1 MDSRYTRLLD
11 AFGQAEHGPPADICK
26 FLTNRPAIAELPP
39 PWDTWTLIGLVR
51 HRERQYWVLD
61 IIRTRLRGDAAELAT
76 FMSLGHPR
84 DIAQAGTVPG
94 LPEWEYYFHGRG
106 CCITH
111 KVRGDAIDVDFFD
124 DTAEYFDPYFYIWY
138 LNSLRHAEPPEARLK
153 SLHPSVRPISIAF
166 TDLEA
171 AGALA
176 CFRSG
181 EPCPPRIADEVLAC
195 TPAIERFCDM
205 WGDPSRRL
213 WLAGLIGDWP
223 AAYELSAG
231 CPELIGVTATRKDD
245 CRRLRRER
253 LQTVIGYP
261 AAEALHG
268 LDDLGIADEYLEQVF
283 RSPPSGQ
290 VSVALEIADRQNDP
304 RWCPHIYALFNR
316 INPSG
321 QIPEPHIWTASLK
334 LLLRHGYK
342 PGELVSRLT
351 EAGGGGI
358 GEAVLLS
365 LEHAP
370 EHTLHLI
377 RKALLSDIPINRIVV
392 AAILAVIAK
401 PWSTRELLL
410 AINECDDQKATAEA
424 RAALLEVGGAEVEKA
439 VLEWE
444 YKNPHEEEAGSYL
457 EINGRRFGPFF
468 TFSELSLK
476 NCASR
481 IRYEMDKLHD
491 RVMKLREVI
500 PSESVPPPR
509 EKD

>member
-1 MDSRYTRLLD
+1 MDSRYARLLD
-11 AFGQAEHGPPADICK
+11 AFRQAEHDPPADIRK
-26 FLTNRPAIAELPP
+26 FLLSRPAIVELPP

-61 IIRTRLRGDAAELAT
+61 IIRTRLRGNAAELAT
-76 FMSLGHPR
+76 LGALGHPENTSR
-84 DIAQAGTVPG
+84 TGTVPG

-124 DTAEYFDPYFYIWY
+124 DTAEYFDSYFYIWY
-138 LNSLRHAEPPEARLK
+138 LESLRHPEPPEERLK
-153 SLHPSVRPISIAF
+153 ALHPSVRPISIAF
-166 TDLEA
+166 TDLAA

-176 CFRSG
+176 PFRSD
-181 EPCPPRIADEVLAC
+181 EPHPPRIAHEVLAC
-195 TPAIERFCDM
+195 AEPINRFCDL
-205 WGDPSRRL
+205 WGDPTRRL

-223 AAYELSAG
+223 AAYELTAG
-231 CPELIGVTATRKDD
+231 RPELVGVTAPRKDQ

-253 LQTVIGYP
+253 LQTVTGYP
-261 AAEALHG
+261 ASEALQG

-304 RWCPHIYALFNR
+304 RWCPHIYALFNG

-321 QIPEPHIWTASLK
+321 QPPEPHIWIASLK
-334 LLLRHGYK
+334 LLLRHRYK
-342 PGELVSRLT
+342 PGELVSRLMETGGT
-351 EAGGGGI
+351 EI
-358 GEAVLLS
+358 GEAVMLS

-377 RKALLSDIPINRIVV
+377 RKALRSDIPTNRIAV

-401 PWSTRELLL
+401 PWSTRELLR
-410 AINECDDQKATAEA
+410 AINECDDQEATAEA
-424 RAALLEVGGAEVEKA
+424 RAALLEVGGAEAEKA

-444 YKNPHEEEAGSYL
+444 AKNPHENETGSYL
-457 EINGRRFGPFF
+457 EINGRRLGPFF
-468 TFSELSLK
+468 TFGELSLK
-476 NCASR
+476 NSASR

-500 PSESVPPPR
+500 PSEVAPPPHMQR
-509 EKD
+509 